1 MVREADP
8 DLVVLAG
15 WMHVFGERFLER
27 MEDGEGRKKAPVIN
41 LHPALPGQFDG
52 ANAIDRAW
60 EDWSNGEI
68 TETGAMVHKV
78 IKQVDRGEPLVVR
91 KVQFKEGES
100 KQEFEKRL
108 HGVEWEIIVEATRN
122 VLGL

>member
-27 MEDGEGRKKAPVIN
+27 MEDGEGGKKVPVIN

-60 EDWSNGEI
+60 EGWTKGEI
-68 TETGAMVHKV
+68 TETGVMVHKV

-100 KQEFEKRL
+100 KEDFEKRL